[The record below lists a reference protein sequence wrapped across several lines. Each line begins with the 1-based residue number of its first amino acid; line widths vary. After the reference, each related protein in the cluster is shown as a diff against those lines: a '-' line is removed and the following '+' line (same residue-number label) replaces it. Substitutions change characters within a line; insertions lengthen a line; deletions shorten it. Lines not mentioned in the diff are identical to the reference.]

1 MPQVLADLLGGNG
14 LYLEQL
20 PLGLDQLRMAADLLE
35 TNGLGYDVLKR
46 YAAKRTRFGAISLA
60 WCHLRDRE
68 DKKSDL
74 SNRLYAEFT
83 TYMENGDLMNEQDG
97 ALVRLGRA
105 AAGIQRN
112 PGGAASANEELMV
125 FKICLDAANEARR
138 IGQEDAGS
146 LIHAIAGELETNLVR
161 KDKAAAR
168 VHREKK
174 SLVDGCFAVA
184 ELFVN
189 DVWFGVLGGK
199 SPTQK
204 SRRILSSIYRMAFLK
219 THHDRAQEKRNEN
232 PKEEKP

>member
-1 MPQVLADLLGGNG
+1 MRIK
-14 LYLEQL
+14 L
-20 PLGLDQLRMAADLLE
+20 PAKLMA
-35 TNGLGYDVLKR
+35 R
-46 YAAKRTRFGAISLA
+46 ISLNEKEP
-60 WCHLRDRE
+60 HP
-68 DKKSDL
+68 
-74 SNRLYAEFT
+74 
-83 TYMENGDLMNEQDG
+83 TYMEEKEPMNEQDG
-97 ALVRLGRA
+97 ALVKLGGA

-112 PGGAASANEELMV
+112 PGGVASANEELMV

-138 IGQEDAGS
+138 IGQEDAAS

-168 VHREKK
+168 IHREKK

-232 PKEEKP
+232 PKEEKE